1 MELAMNIST
10 NCNRALNR
18 LNIAFFW

>member
-1 MELAMNIST
+1 MELAMYIST